1 MALLSSL
8 SDELSVLSELSAV
21 FPVSEAVSEAAFY
34 ACDSSVC
41 TSLSA
46 ALPVGLFSS
55 EEVSA
60 EEETAVP
67 PPAAP
72 PKLDK

>member
-8 SDELSVLSELSAV
+8 SDELSVLSELSAA
-21 FPVSEAVSEAAFY
+21 FPVSEAVSEAAFS

-41 TSLSA
+41 TPLSA

-72 PKLDK
+72 PKLDR